1 MLNREKIFNK
11 SIFKIPTKMRDLYLS
26 SKLAGAKLA
35 HRTIIENA
43 KNSQKP
49 SQSCNGQ
56 LGMYRLAFFKC
67 LFFL

>member
-11 SIFKIPTKMRDLYLS
+11 SIFKMPTKMRDLYLL

-43 KNSQKP
+43 KK
-49 SQSCNGQ
+49 
-56 LGMYRLAFFKC
+56 
-67 LFFL
+67 